1 MRFPGFHPFC
11 RHPPYQLAKVKL
23 VCPGAKY
30 LGGSGGCKDGKAKR
44 LRCVFL
50 DLQEFAVKG
59 RHLWV
64 GQRAVMFDGFAVRA
78 AGKIV
83 AQMVLLGGRVFP
95 KIELARPRV
104 AKDQLYPALYLLGGL
119 MLVPPDR
126 LQNFQH
132 IFCCK
137 L

>member
-1 MRFPGFHPFC
+1 MVKEWLVTSRRRILVSGFV
-11 RHPPYQLAKVKL
+11 QM
-23 VCPGAKY
+23 
-30 LGGSGGCKDGKAKR
+30 
-44 LRCVFL
+44 
-50 DLQEFAVKG
+50 QEFAVKG

-83 AQMVLLGGRVFP
+83 AQMVLPDSRVFP